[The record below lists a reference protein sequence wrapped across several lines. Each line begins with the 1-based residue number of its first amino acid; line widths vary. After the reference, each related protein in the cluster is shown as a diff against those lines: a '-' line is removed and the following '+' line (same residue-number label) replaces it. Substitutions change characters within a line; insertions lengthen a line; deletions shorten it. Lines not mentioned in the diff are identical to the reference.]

1 MLEINNITVL
11 LPLLNLYFTS
21 TKHPPLLCLRAERL
35 KQHARCIHLAGEKYT
50 FDNPKRHQWE
60 AERASMASRKH
71 IKWEI
76 KEARLEKGMTEKSS

>member
-1 MLEINNITVL
+1 MQDVYL
-11 LPLLNLYFTS
+11 L
-21 TKHPPLLCLRAERL
+21 AD
-35 KQHARCIHLAGEKYT
+35 EKYT

-60 AERASMASRKH
+60 AERASMERRKH